1 MDTKKHRSARY
12 FIELARQKAAQGR
25 EEVFGNIA
33 DLFLDE
39 RVRLSD
45 RERSVMTGILRT
57 LIAEVET
64 ALRRELSGLVADRD
78 DVPAGLKSSLAGI
91 GTEIARP
98 ILMRSQALR
107 SPELVEL
114 IRFRG
119 REHRLA
125 IAMRPSLNSNSGD
138 TGPAGSENDV
148 IEALLRHPDPELA
161 QHASDYLVAEAGRID
176 RLRMPVLRA
185 ADLPA
190 GLALRLH
197 WWVSAALRQHLTRHF
212 PVDPSMIDDQ
222 IEAATL
228 TVVSRQESDSI
239 AIAALARQLMEK
251 WADIEPPKFPLL
263 IGLVQAGRIAAFLAG
278 LSQFA
283 RIPEPAA
290 RRIALQGDGES
301 LALLCKAFGVDREG
315 LSTLAALLE
324 NAGGGTGQLPSDVRN
339 SILAFYDK
347 ITKGNAR
354 AALDFW
360 RRDPEFVSAI
370 EEVGAATDAQATED
384 PPTSE

>member
-1 MDTKKHRSARY
+1 MDTKKYRAARH
-12 FIELARQKAAQGR
+12 FIELARHKAAEAR
-25 EEVFGNIA
+25 EVIFGNIA

-45 RERSVMTGILRT
+45 RERSLMTGILRS
-57 LIAEVET
+57 LIAEAET
-64 ALRRELSGLVADRD
+64 ALRREISALLADRD
-78 DVPAGLKSSLAGI
+78 DVPAGLRSILARKNV
-91 GTEIARP
+91 EIARP
-98 ILMRSQALR
+98 ILMRSPALR

-114 IRFRG
+114 VRFRS
-119 REHRLA
+119 REHSLA
-125 IAMRPSLNSNSGD
+125 IAMRPSLNSNSDNVGA
-138 TGPAGSENDV
+138 AGGENDA
-148 IEALLRHPDPELA
+148 IEALLRHADPELA

-190 GLALRLH
+190 DLAERLH
-197 WWVSAALRQHLTRHF
+197 WWVSAALRQYLIESF
-212 PVDPSMIDDQ
+212 PIDPSVIDDR

-228 TVVSRQESDSI
+228 AVLDRQESDRGG
-239 AIAALARQLMEK
+239 IAALARKLFEK
-251 WADIEPPKFPLL
+251 WAESEPPTLPLL
-263 IGLVQAGRIAAFLAG
+263 VGLLQAGRIAAFLAG
-278 LSQFA
+278 LSHFA
-283 RIPEPAA
+283 KIPESVA

-301 LALLCKAFGVDREG
+301 LALLCKASGVDREG
-315 LSTLAALLE
+315 FSALAATLE
-324 NAGGGTGQLPSDVRN
+324 NAGGGTGQLPPDVRN

-370 EEVGAATDAQATED
+370 EEVGPVTDYQSTED